1 MMERKPS
8 QAASGGRSSGRR
20 ATMRRVAEEL
30 GVSSMTISNAY
41 NRPERV
47 SEPLREQIFETAER
61 LGYAGPDP
69 VARSLRRQ
77 RTNLAGVLYSNPLS
91 YAFDDAAQ
99 VLFLKGVA
107 AATEEAGMG
116 LVLVPGSVGS
126 SPNERASAVMDAAV
140 DGFVVY
146 SIADDDPLV
155 EAAQRR
161 RLPTVIADQPLL
173 EDVPFV
179 GIDNES
185 AAREVARHLVDLG
198 HEKFGVVSFSIAAAD
213 RAPGIADSRRQRSA
227 TLRVTRARLAGYE
240 AVLEAAGLPWK
251 DVPVYECFGSSKALG
266 REAADALLSQDPPLT
281 AILALSD
288 QLALGVIEAAKERG
302 LSVPEDLSVAG
313 FDDVPEAA
321 TSRPPLTTVHQDH
334 TKKGEL
340 AGRLLVAQ
348 LREEETED
356 TELLPARLVV
366 RGSTGRP
373 PGAS

>member
-1 MMERKPS
+1 
-8 QAASGGRSSGRR
+8 
-20 ATMRRVAEEL
+20 
-30 GVSSMTISNAY
+30 MTISNAY

-47 SEPLREQIFETAER
+47 SESLREQIFETAER

-77 RTNLAGVLYSNPLS
+77 KTNLAGVLYSNPLS

-107 AATEEAGMG
+107 TATEEAGMG
-116 LVLVPGSVGS
+116 LVLVPGSLGS
-126 SPNERASAVMDAAV
+126 SPNERASAAMNAAV

-146 SIADDDPLV
+146 SIAEDDPLV
-155 EAAQRR
+155 EAALRR

-198 HEKFGVVSFSIAAAD
+198 HEHFGVVSFSIAAAD
-213 RAPGIADSRRQRSA
+213 RDPGIADSRRQRSA

-266 REAADALLSQDPPLT
+266 REAADVLLSQDPPLT

-288 QLALGVIEAAKERG
+288 QLALGVIETAKERG

-334 TKKGEL
+334 AEKGEL

-348 LREEETED
+348 LREEETKD
-356 TELLPARLVV
+356 TDLLPARLVV

>member
-1 MMERKPS
+1 M
-8 QAASGGRSSGRR
+8 
-20 ATMRRVAEEL
+20 THVAQEL
-30 GVSSMTISNAY
+30 GVSPMTVSNAY
-41 NRPERV
+41 SRPERV
-47 SEPLREQIFETAER
+47 SESLRERVFETAER

-77 RTNLAGVLYSNPLS
+77 KTNLAGVLYSNPLS

-107 AATEEAGMG
+107 TATEEAGMG

-126 SPNERASAVMDAAV
+126 SPKEHASAVMDAAV
-140 DGFVVY
+140 DGFIVY
-146 SIADDDPLV
+146 SMGDDDPLI
-155 EAAQRR
+155 EAALRR

-173 EDVPFV
+173 ERVPFV
-179 GIDNES
+179 GIDDDS

-198 HEKFGVVSFSIAAAD
+198 HERFGVVSFAIAAAEC
-213 RAPGIADSRRQRSA
+213 ALGIADASRQRSA
-227 TLRVTRARLAGYE
+227 TFRVTRARLAGYE

-251 DVPVYECFGSSKALG
+251 EVPVYECFGSSKALG
-266 REAADALLSQDPPLT
+266 REAADALLSRDPSLT

-288 QLALGVIEAAKERG
+288 QLALGVIEAVEKRG

-313 FDDVPEAA
+313 FDNVPEAA
-321 TSRPPLTTVHQDH
+321 ASTPSLTTVHQDH
-334 TKKGEL
+334 VKKGEL

-348 LREEETED
+348 FREEETED
-356 TELLPARLVV
+356 KGFLPARLIV

-373 PGAS
+373 SGAT

>member
-1 MMERKPS
+1 M
-8 QAASGGRSSGRR
+8 
-20 ATMRRVAEEL
+20 TRVAEEL

-41 NRPERV
+41 NHPERV
-47 SEPLREQIFETAER
+47 SESLREQIFETAER

-77 RTNLAGVLYSNPLS
+77 KTNLAGVLYSNPLS

-116 LVLVPGSVGS
+116 LVLVPGSLGS
-126 SPNERASAVMDAAV
+126 SPNERASAAMDAAV

-146 SIADDDPLV
+146 SIAEDDPLI
-155 EAAQRR
+155 EAALRR

-213 RAPGIADSRRQRSA
+213 RAPGIADSHRQRSA

-251 DVPVYECFGSSKALG
+251 EVPVYECFGSSKALG
-266 REAADALLSQDPPLT
+266 REAADALLSQDPSLT

-356 TELLPARLVV
+356 TELLAARLVV

>member
-1 MMERKPS
+1 M
-8 QAASGGRSSGRR
+8 
-20 ATMRRVAEEL
+20 TRVAEEL
-30 GVSSMTISNAY
+30 GVSPMTVSNAY
-41 NRPERV
+41 NHPERL
-47 SEPLREQIFETAER
+47 SESLREQIFETAER

-77 RTNLAGVLYSNPLS
+77 KTNLVGVLYSNPLS

-99 VLFLKGVA
+99 VFFLKGVA

-126 SPNERASAVMDAAV
+126 SVEERASAVMDAAV
-140 DGFVVY
+140 DGFIVY
-146 SIADDDPLV
+146 SIADDDPLI
-155 EAAQRR
+155 EAALRR

-173 EDVPFV
+173 EEVPFV
-179 GIDNES
+179 GIDDES
-185 AAREVARHLVDLG
+185 AARKVARHLVDLG
-198 HEKFGVVSFSIAAAD
+198 HERFGVVSFSIAAAD

-227 TLRVTRARLAGYE
+227 TLRVTRARLAGYK

-251 DVPVYECFGSSKALG
+251 EVPVYECFGSSRALG
-266 REAADALLSQDPPLT
+266 REAADTLLSHEPPLT

-288 QLALGVIEAAKERG
+288 QLALGFIEAAKERG

-313 FDDVPEAA
+313 FDDVPDAA
-321 TSRPPLTTVHQDH
+321 TSSPPLTTVHQDH

-356 TELLPARLVV
+356 SGLLPAQLVV

-373 PGAS
+373 P

>member
-1 MMERKPS
+1 M
-8 QAASGGRSSGRR
+8 
-20 ATMRRVAEEL
+20 TRVAEEL
-30 GVSSMTISNAY
+30 GVSPMTVSNAY

-47 SEPLREQIFETAER
+47 SESLRESIFEAAER

-69 VARSLRRQ
+69 VARSLRWQ
-77 RTNLAGVLYSNPLS
+77 KTNLAGVLYSNPLS
-91 YAFDDAAQ
+91 YAFDDPAQ

-107 AATEEAGMG
+107 AASEEAGMG

-126 SPNERASAVMDAAV
+126 SAEERASAAMDAAV

-155 EAAQRR
+155 EAALKR
-161 RLPTVIADQPLL
+161 RLPTVIVDQPLL

-179 GIDNES
+179 GIDDES
-185 AAREVARHLVDLG
+185 AARGIAEHLLELG
-198 HEKFGVVSFSIAAAD
+198 HERFGVVAFGVVASAIAEAPFSGFAD
-213 RAPGIADSRRQRSA
+213 PRRQASA
-227 TLRVTRARLAGYE
+227 TFRVSRARLAGY
-240 AVLEAAGLPWK
+240 AAALEAAGLSWEE
-251 DVPVYECFGSSKALG
+251 VPVYECPGSSQALG
-266 REAADALLSQDPPLT
+266 CEAADALLSLDPRPT
-281 AILALSD
+281 AILCLSD
-288 QLALGVIEAAKERG
+288 RLALGAIEVAQERG

-334 TKKGEL
+334 TEKGGL

-356 TELLPARLVV
+356 TDLLPARLVV
-366 RGSTGRP
+366 RGSTARP
-373 PGAS
+373 PDAA

>member
-1 MMERKPS
+1 M
-8 QAASGGRSSGRR
+8 
-20 ATMRRVAEEL
+20 TRVAEEL

-47 SEPLREQIFETAER
+47 SESLREQIFETAER

-77 RTNLAGVLYSNPLS
+77 KTNLAGVLYSNPLS

-116 LVLVPGSVGS
+116 LVLVPGSLGS
-126 SPNERASAVMDAAV
+126 SPNERASAAMDAAV

-155 EAAQRR
+155 EAALRR
-161 RLPTVIADQPLL
+161 RMPTVIADQPLL
-173 EDVPFV
+173 EGVPFV

-185 AAREVARHLVDLG
+185 AARGVARHLVDLG
-198 HEKFGVVSFSIAAAD
+198 HERFGVVSFSIAAAD
-213 RAPGIADSRRQRSA
+213 RAPGIADSHRQRSA

-240 AVLEAAGLPWK
+240 GVLEAAGLPWK
-251 DVPVYECFGSSKALG
+251 EVPVYECFGSSKALG

-288 QLALGVIEAAKERG
+288 QLALGVIEAAKEHG

-356 TELLPARLVV
+356 TDLLPARLVV

>member
-1 MMERKPS
+1 M
-8 QAASGGRSSGRR
+8 
-20 ATMRRVAEEL
+20 TRVAEEL
-30 GVSSMTISNAY
+30 GVSPMTISNAY
-41 NRPERV
+41 NHPERV
-47 SEPLREQIFETAER
+47 SGSLRERIFEVAER

-77 RTNLAGVLYSNPLS
+77 KTNLAGVLYSNPLS
-91 YAFDDAAQ
+91 YAFDDPAQ

-126 SPNERASAVMDAAV
+126 SPEERASAAIDAAV
-140 DGFVVY
+140 DGFIVY

-155 EAAQRR
+155 EAALRR

-179 GIDNES
+179 GIDDES

-198 HEKFGVVSFSIAAAD
+198 HERFGVVSFSIAPAN

-227 TLRVTRARLAGYE
+227 TLRVTRARLAGYK
-240 AVLEAAGLPWK
+240 AMLEAADLPWK
-251 DVPVYECFGSSKALG
+251 EVPVYECFGSSKALG
-266 REAADALLSQDPPLT
+266 REAADTLLSLEPRPT
-281 AILALSD
+281 AIMCLSD
-288 QLALGVIEAAKERG
+288 RLALGAIEAAKERG

-321 TSRPPLTTVHQDH
+321 TSTPPLTTVYQDH
-334 TKKGEL
+334 AEKGEL

-348 LREEETED
+348 FREEEVED
-356 TELLPARLVV
+356 RDLLPSRLVV

-373 PGAS
+373 PDAS

>member
-1 MMERKPS
+1 M
-8 QAASGGRSSGRR
+8 
-20 ATMRRVAEEL
+20 TRVAEEL
-30 GVSSMTISNAY
+30 GVSPMTISNAY

-47 SEPLREQIFETAER
+47 SEPLRRRIFETAER

-116 LVLVPGSVGS
+116 LVLVPGSVGA

-155 EAAQRR
+155 EAALRR

-179 GIDNES
+179 GIDDES
-185 AAREVARHLVDLG
+185 AAKDVARHLVDLG
-198 HEKFGVVSFSIAAAD
+198 HERFGVVSFSIAAAD
-213 RAPGIADSRRQRSA
+213 RATGMADARRQRSA
-227 TLRVTRARLAGYE
+227 TLRVTRARLAGYK
-240 AVLEAAGLPWK
+240 AVLEGAGLPWK
-251 DVPVYECFGSSKALG
+251 EVPVYECFGSSKALG
-266 REAADALLSQDPPLT
+266 REAADALLFRDPPLT

-288 QLALGVIEAAKERG
+288 QLALGLIEAAKEHD
-302 LSVPEDLSVAG
+302 LAVPEDLSVAG

-321 TSRPPLTTVHQDH
+321 TSSPPLTTVHQDH
-334 TKKGEL
+334 TAKGEL

-348 LREEETED
+348 LRDEETE
-356 TELLPARLVV
+356 TSGLLPARLVV

-373 PGAS
+373 PRTS

>member
-1 MMERKPS
+1 MMERKRS
-8 QAASGGRSSGRR
+8 QEASDGRSSGRR
-20 ATMRRVAEEL
+20 ATMTRVAEEL
-30 GVSSMTISNAY
+30 RVSSMTISNAY
-41 NRPERV
+41 NHPERV
-47 SEPLREQIFETAER
+47 SESLREQIFETAER

-77 RTNLAGVLYSNPLS
+77 KTNLAGVLYSNPLS
-91 YAFDDAAQ
+91 YAFD
-99 VLFLKGVA
+99 
-107 AATEEAGMG
+107 
-116 LVLVPGSVGS
+116 
-126 SPNERASAVMDAAV
+126 
-140 DGFVVY
+140 
-146 SIADDDPLV
+146 
-155 EAAQRR
+155 EAALRR
-161 RLPTVIADQPLL
+161 RMPTVIADQPLL

-198 HEKFGVVSFSIAAAD
+198 HEHFGVVSFSIAAAD

-251 DVPVYECFGSSKALG
+251 GVPVYECFGSSKGLG

-313 FDDVPEAA
+313 FDDVPEAV
-321 TSRPPLTTVHQDH
+321 TSRPPLTTVHRDH
-334 TKKGEL
+334 AEKGEL

-356 TELLPARLVV
+356 TDLLPALLVV

-373 PGAS
+373 PEAS

>member
-1 MMERKPS
+1 M
-8 QAASGGRSSGRR
+8 
-20 ATMRRVAEEL
+20 TRVAEEL

-41 NRPERV
+41 NHPERV
-47 SEPLREQIFETAER
+47 SESLREQIFETAER

-77 RTNLAGVLYSNPLS
+77 KTNLAGVLYSNPLS

-107 AATEEAGMG
+107 TATEEAGMG
-116 LVLVPGSVGS
+116 LVLVPGSLGS

-146 SIADDDPLV
+146 SIADDDPLI
-155 EAAQRR
+155 EAALRR

-173 EDVPFV
+173 EVVPFV

-198 HEKFGVVSFSIAAAD
+198 HERFGVVSFSIAATD

-251 DVPVYECFGSSKALG
+251 EVPVYECFGSSKALG

-334 TKKGEL
+334 VKKGEL

-348 LREEETED
+348 LREEKPED
-356 TELLPARLVV
+356 TDLLPARLVV
-366 RGSTGRP
+366 RSSTGRP

>member
-1 MMERKPS
+1 M
-8 QAASGGRSSGRR
+8 
-20 ATMRRVAEEL
+20 TRVAQEL
-30 GVSSMTISNAY
+30 GVSPMTVSNAY
-41 NRPERV
+41 SRPERV
-47 SEPLREQIFETAER
+47 SESLRERIFETAER

-77 RTNLAGVLYSNPLS
+77 KTNLAGVLYSNPLS

-107 AATEEAGMG
+107 TATEEAGMG
-116 LVLVPGSVGS
+116 LVLVPGSVGEE
-126 SPNERASAVMDAAV
+126 PTERASAVMDATV

-155 EAAQRR
+155 EAVLRR
-161 RLPTVIADQPLL
+161 RLPTVIADQPML

-179 GIDNES
+179 GIDDES
-185 AAREVARHLVDLG
+185 AAREVAEHLLGLG
-198 HEKFGVVSFSIAAAD
+198 HERFGVASFSIAAAD
-213 RAPGIADSRRQRSA
+213 RAPGMADSRRQRSA
-227 TLRVTRARLAGYE
+227 TLRVTRARLAGYK

-251 DVPVYECFGSSKALG
+251 EVPVYECFGSSKALG
-266 REAADALLSQDPPLT
+266 REAADALLSRDPSLT

-288 QLALGVIEAAKERG
+288 QLALGLIEAAKERD
-302 LSVPEDLSVAG
+302 LSVPEDLSVVG

-321 TSRPPLTTVHQDH
+321 TSSPPLTTVHQDH
-334 TKKGEL
+334 AEKGEL

-348 LREEETED
+348 LHGEETED
-356 TELLPARLVV
+356 SSLLPARLVV

-373 PGAS
+373 PGTS

>member
-1 MMERKPS
+1 M
-8 QAASGGRSSGRR
+8 
-20 ATMRRVAEEL
+20 TRVAEEL

-41 NRPERV
+41 NHPERV
-47 SEPLREQIFETAER
+47 SESLREQIFETAER

-77 RTNLAGVLYSNPLS
+77 KTNLAGVLYSNPLS

-116 LVLVPGSVGS
+116 LVLVPGSLGS
-126 SPNERASAVMDAAV
+126 SPNERASAAMDAAV

-146 SIADDDPLV
+146 SIAEDDPLI
-155 EAAQRR
+155 EAALRR

-198 HEKFGVVSFSIAAAD
+198 HEHFGVVSFSIAAAD

-251 DVPVYECFGSSKALG
+251 EVPVYECFGSSKALG
-266 REAADALLSQDPPLT
+266 REAADALLSQDPSLT

-313 FDDVPEAA
+313 FDDVPEAV

-334 TKKGEL
+334 AEKGEL

-348 LREEETED
+348 LRKEETED
-356 TELLPARLVV
+356 TDLLPARLIV

>member
-1 MMERKPS
+1 
-8 QAASGGRSSGRR
+8 
-20 ATMRRVAEEL
+20 
-30 GVSSMTISNAY
+30 MTVSNAY

-47 SEPLREQIFETAER
+47 SESLRERILEMAER

-77 RTNLAGVLYSNPLS
+77 KTNLAGVLYSNPLS
-91 YAFDDAAQ
+91 FAFDDPAQ

-126 SPNERASAVMDAAV
+126 SAEERASAVMDAAV

-146 SIADDDPLV
+146 SAADDDPLI
-155 EAAQRR
+155 EAALRR

-173 EDVPFV
+173 EGIPFV
-179 GIDNES
+179 GIDDES
-185 AAREVARHLVDLG
+185 AAREVAEHLLGLG
-198 HEKFGVVSFSIAAAD
+198 HERFGVVAF
-213 RAPGIADSRRQRSA
+213 GIAEAGPFSGFAGPRRQVSA
-227 TLRVTRARLAGYE
+227 TFRVSRARLAGYK
-240 AVLEAAGLPWK
+240 AVLEAAGLSWEE
-251 DVPVYECFGSSKALG
+251 VPVYECPGSLKALG

-321 TSRPPLTTVHQDH
+321 MSTPPLTTVHQNH
-334 TKKGEL
+334 TEKGEL
-340 AGRLLVAQ
+340 VGRLLVAQ

-356 TELLPARLVV
+356 TDLLPARLIV
-366 RGSTGRP
+366 RGSTGRL

>member
-1 MMERKPS
+1 M
-8 QAASGGRSSGRR
+8 
-20 ATMRRVAEEL
+20 TRVAEEL

-47 SEPLREQIFETAER
+47 SESLREQIFETAER

-126 SPNERASAVMDAAV
+126 SPNARASAVMDAAV

-155 EAAQRR
+155 EAALRR
-161 RLPTVIADQPLL
+161 RMPTVIADQPLL

-198 HEKFGVVSFSIAAAD
+198 HERFGVVSFSIAAAD
-213 RAPGIADSRRQRSA
+213 RAPGIADSHRQRSA

-251 DVPVYECFGSSKALG
+251 EVPVYECFGSSKALG
-266 REAADALLSQDPPLT
+266 REAADVLLSHDPPLT

-288 QLALGVIEAAKERG
+288 QLALGVIETAIERG

-356 TELLPARLVV
+356 TDLLPARLVV
-366 RGSTGRP
+366 RDSTGRP
-373 PGAS
+373 PGTS

>member
-1 MMERKPS
+1 M
-8 QAASGGRSSGRR
+8 
-20 ATMRRVAEEL
+20 TRVAEEL

-41 NRPERV
+41 NHPERV
-47 SEPLREQIFETAER
+47 SETLREQIFETAER

-77 RTNLAGVLYSNPLS
+77 KTNLAGVLYSNPLS

-155 EAAQRR
+155 EAALRR

-266 REAADALLSQDPPLT
+266 REAADALLSWDPPLT

-313 FDDVPEAA
+313 FDDVPEAV

-348 LREEETED
+348 LREEDTED
-356 TELLPARLVV
+356 TEILPALLVV

>member
-1 MMERKPS
+1 M
-8 QAASGGRSSGRR
+8 
-20 ATMRRVAEEL
+20 TRVAEEL

-47 SEPLREQIFETAER
+47 SESLREQIFETAER

-77 RTNLAGVLYSNPLS
+77 KTNLAGVLYSNPLS

-126 SPNERASAVMDAAV
+126 SPNARASAVMDAAA

-155 EAAQRR
+155 EAALRR
-161 RLPTVIADQPLL
+161 RMPTVIADQPLL
-173 EDVPFV
+173 EGVPFV

-198 HEKFGVVSFSIAAAD
+198 HERFGVVSFSIAAAD
-213 RAPGIADSRRQRSA
+213 RAPGIADSHRQRSA

-240 AVLEAAGLPWK
+240 GVLEAAGLPWK
-251 DVPVYECFGSSKALG
+251 EVPVYECFGSSKALG
-266 REAADALLSQDPPLT
+266 REAADVLLSQGPPPT

-288 QLALGVIEAAKERG
+288 QLALGVIETAKERG

-356 TELLPARLVV
+356 TDLLPARLVV
-366 RGSTGRP
+366 RDSTGRP
-373 PGAS
+373 PGTS

>member
-1 MMERKPS
+1 M
-8 QAASGGRSSGRR
+8 
-20 ATMRRVAEEL
+20 TRVAEEL

-41 NRPERV
+41 NHPERV
-47 SEPLREQIFETAER
+47 SESLREQIFETAER

-77 RTNLAGVLYSNPLS
+77 KTNLAGVLYSNPLS

-126 SPNERASAVMDAAV
+126 SPDERASAVMDAAV
-140 DGFVVY
+140 DGFVIY
-146 SIADDDPLV
+146 SIAEDDPLV
-155 EAAQRR
+155 EAALRR

-173 EDVPFV
+173 ENVPFV

-251 DVPVYECFGSSKALG
+251 GVPVYECFGSSKALG
-266 REAADALLSQDPPLT
+266 REAANALLSQDPPLT

-288 QLALGVIEAAKERG
+288 QLALGVIEGAKERG

-348 LREEETED
+348 LREEETEE
-356 TELLPARLVV
+356 TNLLPARLVV

-373 PGAS
+373 QGAP

>member
-1 MMERKPS
+1 MERKQS

-20 ATMRRVAEEL
+20 ATMTRVAEEL

-41 NRPERV
+41 NHPERV
-47 SEPLREQIFETAER
+47 SESLREQIFETAER

-77 RTNLAGVLYSNPLS
+77 KTNLAGVLYSNPLS

-116 LVLVPGSVGS
+116 LVLVPGSLGS
-126 SPNERASAVMDAAV
+126 SPNERASAAMDAAV
-140 DGFVVY
+140 DGFVIY
-146 SIADDDPLV
+146 SIAEDDPLV
-155 EAAQRR
+155 EAALRR

-185 AAREVARHLVDLG
+185 AARQVARHLVDLG
-198 HEKFGVVSFSIAAAD
+198 HEHFGVVSFSIAAAD

-240 AVLEAAGLPWK
+240 AVLEGAGLPWRG
-251 DVPVYECFGSSKALG
+251 VPVYECFGSSKALG
-266 REAADALLSQDPPLT
+266 REAADTLLAQDPALT

-288 QLALGVIEAAKERG
+288 QLALGVIEAANYDGPPRSYQEGRVGRTPTGRAAPRG
-302 LSVPEDLSVAG
+302 RDGGYEPSACS
-313 FDDVPEAA
+313 
-321 TSRPPLTTVHQDH
+321 TRST
-334 TKKGEL
+334 
-340 AGRLLVAQ
+340 RLDRSAK
-348 LREEETED
+348 
-356 TELLPARLVV
+356 
-366 RGSTGRP
+366 GSTLG
-373 PGAS
+373 SV